1 MVRPGV
7 GSADGLV
14 DGGHEGVARVGY
26 ARVGEAGPL
35 DAGGLPWNNIDRMV
49 GRYLDGDCLPKRV
62 NPVKEKREAQ
72 IKEAALKLFSQKGFH
87 NTTIHEISE
96 AAGLGKGTIYW
107 YWRSKEELAFSLVE
121 DMLSAF
127 LDLLEEAVGWEGRF
141 REKFERLLEEVTKLY
156 RLEKEHCRLLWK
168 FRADR
173 HYIFDQ
179 EYVRKVTSYYLG
191 MRKAIASLVRQGME
205 EGTIRRTDAE
215 KLALALLGTAEGLEL
230 EWLENE
236 EYFDIGEGLKMVFG
250 ALLDGL
256 EAEEKRRER

>member
-1 MVRPGV
+1 M
-7 GSADGLV
+7 
-14 DGGHEGVARVGY
+14 ARR
-26 ARVGEAGPL
+26 A
-35 DAGGLPWNNIDRMV
+35 
-49 GRYLDGDCLPKRV
+49 
-62 NPVKEKREAQ
+62 NPVKEKRESQ

-87 NTTIHEISE
+87 ATTVTDISE

-127 LDLLEEAVGWEGRF
+127 LGLLERAVGWEGGF
-141 REKFERLLEEVTKLY
+141 REKFDRLLEEVTGLY
-156 RLEKEHCRLLWK
+156 HLEKEHCRLLWK

-191 MRKAIASLVRQGME
+191 MRKAIASLVAQGME
-205 EGTIRRTDAE
+205 EGAIRRGDAD
-215 KLALALLGTAEGLEL
+215 KLALAFLGAAEGLEL

-236 EYFDIGEGLKMVFG
+236 EYFDIGEGLRLVFG
-250 ALLDGL
+250 AMLDGL
-256 EAEEKRRER
+256 RP